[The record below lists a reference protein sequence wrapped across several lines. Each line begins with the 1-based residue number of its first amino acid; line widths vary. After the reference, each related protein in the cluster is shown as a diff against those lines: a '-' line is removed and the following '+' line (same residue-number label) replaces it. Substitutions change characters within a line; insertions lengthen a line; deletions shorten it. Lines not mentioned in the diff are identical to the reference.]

1 MARLARIRLRQRRKF
16 FLIANNTG
24 KHHEN
29 KYQVDRA
36 SLQPANRISS
46 LRLSILTRFRHIS
59 EMEKKVFTKTR
70 EKEREREAW
79 NYDNSYS
86 ATQILFATHHIF
98 QRLIATSSSKK
109 KDI

>member
-36 SLQPANRISS
+36 SLQSANRISS
-46 LRLSILTRFRHIS
+46 LRLYILTRFRHIS

-70 EKEREREAW
+70 EKEREREA
-79 NYDNSYS
+79 
-86 ATQILFATHHIF
+86 
-98 QRLIATSSSKK
+98 
-109 KDI
+109 